1 MFTTA
6 SDIIK
11 QKRDKFTIFLR
22 KQRIETVFQIKRA
35 QYLSKN
41 NDQNS

>member
-1 MFTTA
+1 LKIKKKMITTA

-22 KQRIETVFQIKRA
+22 KQRIETVF
-35 QYLSKN
+35 
-41 NDQNS
+41 